1 MSTKLEE
8 LLRITKLLP
17 PAKLEEA
24 MAQIKGMLES
34 KGRDVNQCPFCD
46 TKKNFVSYGT
56 KNKKQRY
63 KCKAC
68 LRIFTERTGTELSYS
83 HSSDSEWLAVIRDT
97 LTGVSSYQSEANLG
111 IERNRVLR
119 MRQAIMRMIET
130 HLEESGGK
138 LDRIVEVD
146 DTYFLLNV
154 KGTHIQDP
162 KAYGR
167 LPRYHGL
174 KAKSLVKPLL
184 SDAQTV
190 LIEAVVERREKKFEH
205 LSSVLKDFP
214 MSNETGKLRCETKD
228 EPLTIEAGLA
238 YFKDELLN
246 LVESYMADDISI
258 QELNALK
265 RASNVI
271 VGFSRKSEIENI
283 IKYIEMSK
291 LLNYMAMPDIEVF
304 KKWIHR

>member
-1 MSTKLEE
+1 MTSLTVQSRIAPSVRNTKSRSTL
-8 LLRITKLLP
+8 
-17 PAKLEEA
+17 
-24 MAQIKGMLES
+24 
-34 KGRDVNQCPFCD
+34 V
-46 TKKNFVSYGT
+46 
-56 KNKKQRY
+56 
-63 KCKAC
+63 
-68 LRIFTERTGTELSYS
+68 
-83 HSSDSEWLAVIRDT
+83 
-97 LTGVSSYQSEANLG
+97 
-111 IERNRVLR
+111 
-119 MRQAIMRMIET
+119 
-130 HLEESGGK
+130 
-138 LDRIVEVD
+138 
-146 DTYFLLNV
+146 
-154 KGTHIQDP
+154 
-162 KAYGR
+162 
-167 LPRYHGL
+167 GL

-205 LSSVLKDFP
+205 LSSLLKDFP